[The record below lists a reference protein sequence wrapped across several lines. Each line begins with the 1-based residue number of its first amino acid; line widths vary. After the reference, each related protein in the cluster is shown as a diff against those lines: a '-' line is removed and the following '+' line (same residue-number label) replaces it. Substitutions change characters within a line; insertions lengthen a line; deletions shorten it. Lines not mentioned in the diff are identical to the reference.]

1 MSPESLDDVIGLTGH
16 NVTLPCRYDSRT
28 HGVVSFCW
36 GRGKLPRFKC
46 ADTVL
51 TSEDGAIRSRRSSRY
66 QLQGSLTDGDV
77 SLTIL
82 NAQWSDGGV
91 YGCRVHIPGWF
102 NDYKFNTLLVMVE
115 ASVEQPVTQD
125 WTPVTQDWTPVTQDW
140 TPVTQDWT
148 PVTQDWTPTTAVR
161 HDEQSEMETTSAP
174 VNVGDATA
182 AVVGHTQEKF
192 KASLEVGNVAR
203 MGAIFFSTIIIIL
216 AFIFRRSFHPVAKLQ
231 RLNTSAAENIYESI

>member
-1 MSPESLDDVIGLTGH
+1 MMRGLCFFLLPILTQVSPESLDDVIGLTGH

-28 HGVVSFCW
+28 HGVLSFCW
-36 GRGKLPRFKC
+36 GRGKVPRFKC

-51 TSEDGAIRSRRSSRY
+51 SSEDGAIQSRRSSRY

-82 NAQWSDGGV
+82 DARWSDGGV
-91 YGCRVHIPGWF
+91 YGCRVQIPGWF
-102 NDYKFNTLLVMVE
+102 NDYKVNTLLVMVE

-125 WTPVTQDWTPVTQDW
+125 WTPG
-140 TPVTQDWT
+140 
-148 PVTQDWTPTTAVR
+148 TTVR

-182 AVVGHTQEKF
+182 AVVGHTREKF

>member
-28 HGVVSFCW
+28 HGVLSFCW
-36 GRGKLPRFKC
+36 GRGKVPRFKC

-51 TSEDGAIRSRRSSRY
+51 SSEDGAIQSRRSSRY

-82 NAQWSDGGV
+82 DARWSDGGV
-91 YGCRVHIPGWF
+91 YGCRVQIPGWF
-102 NDYKFNTLLVMVE
+102 NDYKVNTLLVMVE

-125 WTPVTQDWTPVTQDW
+125 WTPG
-140 TPVTQDWT
+140 
-148 PVTQDWTPTTAVR
+148 TTVR

-182 AVVGHTQEKF
+182 AVVGHTREKF